1 MNCAWCDNR
10 LDCCKQDKSR
20 RMLAHPRWQQL
31 SGADQKSC
39 VDRHHASSSQTFR
52 EPRCPRLNPS
62 TQAWLHFGNG
72 WGIIDAS
79 GRSLYDADL
88 HALAGSSVARGL
100 SDGLN
105 RELDGSQVRTAV
117 ICFCPQLFCTARTA
131 RVLRNATARGAA
143 QGHPLRE
150 LNLSQCLSI
159 LLDQALILLGE
170 QSCTNRSGGCLC
182 KVLAVSGR

>member
-1 MNCAWCDNR
+1 MPTR
-10 LDCCKQDKSR
+10 GGSSFQEQIK
-20 RMLAHPRWQQL
+20 
-31 SGADQKSC
+31 KSC

-52 EPRCPRLNPS
+52 EPRCPRLSPS

-159 LLDQALILLGE
+159 LLDQARGNSPARTGLE
-170 QSCTNRSGGCLC
+170 AVFA
-182 KVLAVSGR
+182 KFWPFLAGNGW